1 MTTAW
6 EAGIDLLAAHAVK
19 TLPPSRS
26 RPCRPRGQDP
36 AALGGRYVAVNT
48 DAGMRI
54 PFVIIASLAVIG
66 PGLSTPSFAQQSTPA
81 GAANPL
87 PQAEASPDDIEGGKM
102 FATTCGFCHQDGG
115 RHAGRGPKLSK
126 SERSDEY
133 IVERIKKGKVGA
145 MPAYGSV
152 FTDGQI
158 IAILAYIRGLD
169 D

>member
-1 MTTAW
+1 
-6 EAGIDLLAAHAVK
+6 
-19 TLPPSRS
+19 
-26 RPCRPRGQDP
+26 
-36 AALGGRYVAVNT
+36 
-48 DAGMRI
+48 MRT
-54 PFVIIASLAVIG
+54 VSLAVVTLAIAW
-66 PGLSTPSFAQQSTPA
+66 PWLSVPSSAQQSTSPGA
-81 GAANPL
+81 GNPQ
-87 PQAEASPDDIEGGKM
+87 PQAEASPNDIEGGQM
-102 FATTCGFCHQDGG
+102 FATTCGFCHQEGG

-133 IVERIKKGKVGA
+133 IIERIKKGKVGA

>member
-1 MTTAW
+1 MRTSF
-6 EAGIDLLAAHAVK
+6 V
-19 TLPPSRS
+19 
-26 RPCRPRGQDP
+26 
-36 AALGGRYVAVNT
+36 VA
-48 DAGMRI
+48 
-54 PFVIIASLAVIG
+54 ASLAVAWSWL
-66 PGLSTPSFAQQSTPA
+66 PTVSFAQQSTPA

-87 PQAEASPDDIEGGKM
+87 PEAEASPDDIEGGKM

-126 SERSDEY
+126 SERSDDY

-152 FTDGQI
+152 FSDGQI

>member
-1 MTTAW
+1 
-6 EAGIDLLAAHAVK
+6 
-19 TLPPSRS
+19 
-26 RPCRPRGQDP
+26 
-36 AALGGRYVAVNT
+36 
-48 DAGMRI
+48 MRI
-54 PFVIIASLAVIG
+54 PFVIVAASMLIWPWLPTAS
-66 PGLSTPSFAQQSTPA
+66 PAQQPTSPGT
-81 GAANPL
+81 ANVL

-115 RHAGRGPKLSK
+115 RHAGRGPKLSN

-152 FTDGQI
+152 FSEGQI

>member
-1 MTTAW
+1 MTMAW
-6 EAGIDLLAAHAVK
+6 AAGIDL
-19 TLPPSRS
+19 
-26 RPCRPRGQDP
+26 P
-36 AALGGRYVAVNT
+36 AALAGQHVAVNT
-48 DAGMRI
+48 DPGMRI
-54 PFVIIASLAVIG
+54 PVVVIVASLAVIW

-152 FTDGQI
+152 FSDGQI

>member
-1 MTTAW
+1 
-6 EAGIDLLAAHAVK
+6 
-19 TLPPSRS
+19 
-26 RPCRPRGQDP
+26 
-36 AALGGRYVAVNT
+36 
-48 DAGMRI
+48 MRI
-54 PFVIIASLAVIG
+54 PFVIIASLTIIW
-66 PGLSTPSFAQQSTPA
+66 PWLSTASFGQQSN
-81 GAANPL
+81 AASSTNVL
-87 PQAEASPDDIEGGKM
+87 PQAEASPNDIEGGQM
-102 FATTCGFCHQDGG
+102 FATTCGYCHQDGG

-152 FTDGQI
+152 FSDGQI

>member
-1 MTTAW
+1 LLV
-6 EAGIDLLAAHAVK
+6 ISLPLLAV
-19 TLPPSRS
+19 
-26 RPCRPRGQDP
+26 DM
-36 AALGGRYVAVNT
+36 

-54 PFVIIASLAVIG
+54 SLLIVASLAIIW
-66 PGLSTPSFAQQSTPA
+66 PSLAAVDAVAQQPTAPGSPTPPA
-81 GAANPL
+81 
-87 PQAEASPDDIEGGKM
+87 QAEASSEDINGEQM

-133 IVERIKKGKVGA
+133 MIERIKKGKDGS
-145 MPAYGSV
+145 MPAFGSV
-152 FTDGQI
+152 FSEGQI

>member
-1 MTTAW
+1 
-6 EAGIDLLAAHAVK
+6 
-19 TLPPSRS
+19 
-26 RPCRPRGQDP
+26 
-36 AALGGRYVAVNT
+36 
-48 DAGMRI
+48 MRI
-54 PFVIIASLAVIG
+54 PFVIVASLAIIW
-66 PGLSTPSFAQQSTPA
+66 PGLSTVSFAQQSSST

-102 FATTCGFCHQDGG
+102 FATACGFCHQDGG

-133 IVERIKKGKVGA
+133 LVERIKKGKVGA
-145 MPAYGSV
+145 MPAYGAV
-152 FTDGQI
+152 FSDGQI